1 MAKLTSIFISFLFVF
16 SVFAQKAVVI
26 SDCTVLY
33 SITGSDAG
41 TNSNLSGASKQYYIK
56 GKMART
62 DIAGQ
67 GYKQT
72 VIVDNSNGTAVILKE
87 IGAEKYKSTL
97 NAEEWKQENKRF
109 ENMTL
114 SPGKESKTILGYTCQ
129 KATAT
134 LKDGGTYTIYYAP
147 AVIPSANDNAFQFK
161 DVPGLILEYETVS
174 SNGISKITYTAYQVD
189 FNPVPALKFQIP
201 TAGYR
206 IWKQQ

>member
-1 MAKLTSIFISFLFVF
+1 MKKLKSFLFSFLVL
-16 SVFAQKAVVI
+16 SSLIAQKQVVI
-26 SDCTVLY
+26 SDCTVMY
-33 SITGSDAG
+33 SIAGSDAG

-56 GKMART
+56 GKMARM

-67 GYKQT
+67 GYKQS

-109 ENMTL
+109 EGMVL
-114 SPGKESKTILGYTCQ
+114 SLSKEAKTILGYTCQ

-147 AVIPSANDNAFQFK
+147 AVIPSASENAFQFK

-174 SNGISKITYTAYQVD
+174 SNGSSKITYTAYQVD

-206 IWKQQ
+206 IWKQ